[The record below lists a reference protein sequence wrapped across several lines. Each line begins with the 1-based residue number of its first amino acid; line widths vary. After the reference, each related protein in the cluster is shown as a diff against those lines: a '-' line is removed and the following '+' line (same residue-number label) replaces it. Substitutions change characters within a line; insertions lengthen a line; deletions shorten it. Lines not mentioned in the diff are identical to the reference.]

1 MFTPFLYQILVLSL
15 GFLAVF
21 AALFWILPDADES
34 TVERRHLAKS
44 PALSFSSVASGSF
57 MNDFENYRQSSEN
70 TSCFASTAA
79 DKTREILDSLML
91 IFSVADLKADDLKK
105 AADMRV
111 KYYEDDIQSAC
122 ATRIKA
128 NYIVTR
134 NMKDFSESKVTAI
147 KPAELLDRI

>member
-1 MFTPFLYQILVLSL
+1 MKVLIDTNFILDVLCKRPAFYEDS
-15 GFLAVF
+15 
-21 AALFWILPDADES
+21 
-34 TVERRHLAKS
+34 AKIFKLCEVKKIS
-44 PALSFSSVASGSF
+44 GVISALSIPNI
-57 MNDFENYRQSSEN
+57 MYILRKELD
-70 TSCFASTAA
+70 A

-105 AADMRV
+105 AADMRF
-111 KYYEDDIQSAC
+111 KDYEDAIQSAC

-134 NMKDFSESKVTAI
+134 NIKDFSESKVTAI

>member
-1 MFTPFLYQILVLSL
+1 MKVLIDTNIILDVLCKR
-15 GFLAVF
+15 
-21 AALFWILPDADES
+21 PDFYEDS
-34 TVERRHLAKS
+34 AKIFKLCEVKKIS
-44 PALSFSSVASGSF
+44 GVISALSIPNI
-57 MNDFENYRQSSEN
+57 MYILRKELD
-70 TSCFASTAA
+70 A

-105 AADMRV
+105 AADMRF
-111 KYYEDDIQSAC
+111 KDYEDAIQSAC

-134 NMKDFSESKVTAI
+134 NIKDFSEIKVTAI

>member
-1 MFTPFLYQILVLSL
+1 MIEIPQAHLILGKENDVP
-15 GFLAVF
+15 GMAV
-21 AALFWILPDADES
+21 PD
-34 TVERRHLAKS
+34 
-44 PALSFSSVASGSF
+44 
-57 MNDFENYRQSSEN
+57 
-70 TSCFASTAA
+70 A

-105 AADMRV
+105 AADMRF
-111 KYYEDDIQSAC
+111 KDYEDAIQSAC

-134 NMKDFSESKVTAI
+134 NMKDFSEGKVTAI

>member
-1 MFTPFLYQILVLSL
+1 MKVLIDTNINLDVLCKRPAFYEDSAKIFKLCEVKKISGVISSLSIPNIMYILRKEL
-15 GFLAVF
+15 
-21 AALFWILPDADES
+21 D
-34 TVERRHLAKS
+34 
-44 PALSFSSVASGSF
+44 
-57 MNDFENYRQSSEN
+57 
-70 TSCFASTAA
+70 A

-105 AADMRV
+105 AADMRF
-111 KYYEDDIQSAC
+111 KDYEDAIQSAC

-134 NMKDFSESKVTAI
+134 NIKDFSESKVTAI

>member
-1 MFTPFLYQILVLSL
+1 MKVLIDTNIILDVLCKCPAFYEDS
-15 GFLAVF
+15 
-21 AALFWILPDADES
+21 
-34 TVERRHLAKS
+34 AKIFKLCEVKKIS
-44 PALSFSSVASGSF
+44 GVISALSIPNI
-57 MNDFENYRQSSEN
+57 MYILRKELD
-70 TSCFASTAA
+70 A

-105 AADMRV
+105 AADMRF
-111 KYYEDDIQSAC
+111 KDYEDAIQSAC

-134 NMKDFSESKVTAI
+134 NIKDFSESKVTAI

>member
-1 MFTPFLYQILVLSL
+1 MKVLIDTNIILDVLCKHPAFYEDS
-15 GFLAVF
+15 
-21 AALFWILPDADES
+21 
-34 TVERRHLAKS
+34 AKIFKLCEVKKIS
-44 PALSFSSVASGSF
+44 GVISALSSPNI
-57 MNDFENYRQSSEN
+57 MYILRKELD
-70 TSCFASTAA
+70 A

-105 AADMRV
+105 AADMRF
-111 KYYEDDIQSAC
+111 KDYEDAIQSAC

>member
-1 MFTPFLYQILVLSL
+1 MKVLIDTNMILDVLCKRPAFYEDS
-15 GFLAVF
+15 
-21 AALFWILPDADES
+21 
-34 TVERRHLAKS
+34 AKIFKLCEVKKIS
-44 PALSFSSVASGSF
+44 GVISALSIPNI
-57 MNDFENYRQSSEN
+57 MYILRKELD
-70 TSCFASTAA
+70 A

-105 AADMRV
+105 AADMRF
-111 KYYEDDIQSAC
+111 KDYEDAIQSAC

-134 NMKDFSESKVTAI
+134 NIKDFSESKVTAI